1 MNSIK
6 TFLLDDHR
14 HCDDLFADVEKALA
28 LPDWGRAAS
37 AFASLNSAMEQHFM
51 AEETILFPAFEAK
64 TGMSRGPTEVM
75 RVEHVQMRAL
85 LAAAGQSLRDKDAED
100 YAGNTE
106 TLLIMMQQ
114 HNMKEE
120 HVLYP
125 MCDDHLADQSDTLLH
140 SMGQTLS
147 QAVGYRA

>member
-1 MNSIK
+1 MTTIK

-14 HCDDLFADVEKALA
+14 HCDDLFAAVEQALA
-28 LPDWGRAAS
+28 RLDWERAAT
-37 AFASLNSAMEQHFM
+37 AFASLHSAMEQHFV

-75 RVEHVQMRAL
+75 RVEHAQMREL
-85 LAAAGQSLRDKDAED
+85 LAAAQQSLQARDADD
-100 YAGNTE
+100 YAGNAE

-125 MCDDHLADQSDTLLH
+125 MCDDHLADQSGALLQR
-140 SMGQTLS
+140 MGNQLK
-147 QAVGYRA
+147 QAVGYHA

>member
-14 HCDDLFADVEKALA
+14 HCDDLFAAVEQAVA
-28 LPDWGRAAS
+28 AADWARAAS
-37 AFASLNSAMEQHFM
+37 AFASLHSAMEQHFV
-51 AEETILFPAFEAK
+51 AEEAILFPAFEQK

-75 RVEHVQMRAL
+75 RVEHDQMRELLNAAL
-85 LAAAGQSLRDKDAED
+85 QALQAADADD
-100 YAGNTE
+100 YAGNAE

-125 MCDDHLADQSDTLLH
+125 MCDEHLADQMDALLQG
-140 SMGQTLS
+140 MGRQLS

>member
-14 HCDDLFADVEKALA
+14 HCDDLFAAVEQAVA
-28 LPDWGRAAS
+28 AADWARATS
-37 AFASLNSAMEQHFM
+37 AFAALHSAMEQHFV
-51 AEETILFPAFEAK
+51 AEEVILFPAFEAK

-75 RVEHVQMRAL
+75 RVEHDQMREL
-85 LAAAGQSLRDKDAED
+85 LTAAAQALQARDADD
-100 YAGNTE
+100 YAGNAE

-125 MCDDHLADQSDTLLH
+125 MCDEHLADQSGALLQ
-140 SMGQTLS
+140 SMGAQLKQT
-147 QAVGYRA
+147 VGYRA